1 MANLVSWEFTQLPTD
16 VIDIL
21 EKDIKQFDPTVK
33 QSGLMGEKIDLQIR
47 NSQNSWIS
55 TSHWIGGWLWYYVSK
70 TNRENFLYDIV
81 DIDGGSLQYT
91 HYNEG
96 QFYNWHQDSDLDTH
110 HKPQMNFSSGEN
122 RAQEE
127 IIQAGEYIRKL
138 SFTLQLSEPTDYR
151 GGEVEFLD
159 NGSRRFLAPKQR
171 GTMIVFDSRVRH
183 RVRKVKS
190 GTRKSIV
197 GWVVGPRWK

>member
-1 MANLVSWEFTQLPTD
+1 MANLVSWNFTDLPTD
-16 VIDIL
+16 IIEIL

-33 QSGLMGEKIDLQIR
+33 QSGLLGEKIDLQIR

-70 TNRENFLYDIV
+70 SNRENFLYDIV

-110 HKPQMNFSSGEN
+110 YKPQMNFSSVNN

-127 IIQAGEYIRKL
+127 IFQAGEYIRKL

-159 NGSRRFLAPKQR
+159 NSSRRFLAPKQR

>member
-16 VIDIL
+16 VVDIL

-70 TNRENFLYDIV
+70 SNRENFLYDIV

-110 HKPQMNFSSGEN
+110 YKPQMNFSSGDN

-127 IIQAGEYIRKL
+127 ITQAGEYIRKL

-159 NGSRRFLAPKQR
+159 NNNKRFLAPKQK

-183 RVRKVKS
+183 RVRKIKS

>member
-16 VIDIL
+16 VVDIL

-47 NSQNSWIS
+47 NSENSWIS
-55 TSHWIGGWLWYYVSK
+55 TSHWIGGWLWYYISK
-70 TNRENFLYDIV
+70 SNRENFLYDIV

-127 IIQAGEYIRKL
+127 IIQAVEYIIKL
-138 SFTLQLSEPTDYR
+138 SFTLKLSEHTDY
-151 GGEVEFLD
+151 
-159 NGSRRFLAPKQR
+159 S
-171 GTMIVFDSRVRH
+171 
-183 RVRKVKS
+183 
-190 GTRKSIV
+190 
-197 GWVVGPRWK
+197 

>member
-16 VIDIL
+16 VIEIL

-70 TNRENFLYDIV
+70 SNRENFLYDIV

-110 HKPQMNFSSGEN
+110 YKPQMNFSSVNN

-127 IIQAGEYIRKL
+127 IFQAGEYIRKL

-159 NGSRRFLAPKQR
+159 NSSRRFLAPKQR

>member
-1 MANLVSWEFTQLPTD
+1 MANLVCWNFTELPGE

-21 EKDIKQFDPTVK
+21 ERDIKKLDSSLK
-33 QSGLMGEKIDLQIR
+33 QSSMIGDSVDLQIR
-47 NSQNSWIS
+47 NSGNTWIQ

-70 TNRENFLYDIV
+70 MNRENFLYDIV
-81 DIDGGSLQYT
+81 DIDGGTLQYT

-96 QFYNWHQDSDLDTH
+96 QFYKWHQDADLDSY
-110 HKPQMNFSSGEN
+110 HKPQINYSSGDN
-122 RAQEE
+122 RSQEE

-138 SFTLQLSEPTDYR
+138 SFTLQLSDPTDYR

-159 NGSRRFLAPKQR
+159 NANKRFLAPKQR

-183 RVRKVKS
+183 RVRKIKS

>member
-21 EKDIKQFDPTVK
+21 EKDIKEFDPTVK

-47 NSQNSWIS
+47 NSENSWIS

-96 QFYNWHQDSDLDTH
+96 QFYNWHQDGMD
-110 HKPQMNFSSGEN
+110 N
-122 RAQEE
+122 RMLT
-127 IIQAGEYIRKL
+127 IIWYLNDIDEDGYTEFYTGLKIQPKMGKILMFPALWPWIHRGYPPKYETKYICTGWIRNI
-138 SFTLQLSEPTDYR
+138 SE
-151 GGEVEFLD
+151 GEVI
-159 NGSRRFLAPKQR
+159 NR
-171 GTMIVFDSRVRH
+171 GEQSE
-183 RVRKVKS
+183 
-190 GTRKSIV
+190 
-197 GWVVGPRWK
+197 

>member
-70 TNRENFLYDIV
+70 SNRENFLYDIV

-96 QFYNWHQDSDLDTH
+96 QFYNWH
-110 HKPQMNFSSGEN
+110 
-122 RAQEE
+122 
-127 IIQAGEYIRKL
+127 
-138 SFTLQLSEPTDYR
+138 
-151 GGEVEFLD
+151 
-159 NGSRRFLAPKQR
+159 
-171 GTMIVFDSRVRH
+171 
-183 RVRKVKS
+183 
-190 GTRKSIV
+190 
-197 GWVVGPRWK
+197 